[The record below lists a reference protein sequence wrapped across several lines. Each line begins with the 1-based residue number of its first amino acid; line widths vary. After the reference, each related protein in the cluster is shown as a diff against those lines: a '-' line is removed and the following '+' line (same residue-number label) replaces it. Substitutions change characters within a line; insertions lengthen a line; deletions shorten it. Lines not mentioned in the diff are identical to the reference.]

1 MSKVAIIGK
10 GSKLYGELKDN
21 SKMISVEKEYSTSEF
36 LDEEQLDSR
45 LVYIVFS
52 LLDKETLERKFGD
65 HKEIQFVFIGSAA
78 ALSLLNNRFTYARLK
93 RNQADFCK
101 ENDNCKYLFFGDFKS
116 VGRSGR
122 YHRSEKDSFW
132 GCIDEAILAPKKF
145 FYFFSVIGNASHIGK
160 LVGFLDLYLSP
171 VSTIFIKYL
180 SNLTYGYSNAD
191 NSREKYE

>member
-101 ENDNCKYLFFGDFKS
+101 ENDNCKYLFLGTLRALAGAAATIEVKRTAFG
-116 VGRSGR
+116 V
-122 YHRSEKDSFW
+122 
-132 GCIDEAILAPKKF
+132 ALM
-145 FYFFSVIGNASHIGK
+145 K
-160 LVGFLDLYLSP
+160 LS
-171 VSTIFIKYL
+171 
-180 SNLTYGYSNAD
+180 
-191 NSREKYE
+191 